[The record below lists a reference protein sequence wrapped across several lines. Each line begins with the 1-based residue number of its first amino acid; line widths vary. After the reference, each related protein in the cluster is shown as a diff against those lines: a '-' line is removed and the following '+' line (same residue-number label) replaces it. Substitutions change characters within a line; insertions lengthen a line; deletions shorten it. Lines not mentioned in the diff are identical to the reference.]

1 MADVACFCGC
11 FYSFD
16 GAGGACPKCGE
27 YASVA
32 AEPTPEGAVR
42 SGQNN
47 SVVVTSGAGQDGQAW
62 RMTFPEWVE
71 AGAIALS
78 RVTVGAG
85 ARGPAAGQEQH

>member
-16 GAGGACPKCGE
+16 GAGGACPTCGE

-32 AEPTPEGAVR
+32 AGPTPEGAVR
-42 SGQNN
+42 IGQSN
-47 SVVVTSGAGQDGQAW
+47 SVPVTNDARQNEQTW

-85 ARGPAAGQEQH
+85 ARGPGAGKELQ